1 MHALLNVLFFAQ
13 IIFTLGMQPK
23 HAKVIR
29 DLAKKQN
36 LPDFVTVQD
45 SIQRGQLA
53 FTSADLKHI
62 YLDLNAFENAPNTLQ
77 SVLKHE
83 YAHSQGHVHGD
94 GSPYMSY
101 AVRKDINNNVINDDW
116 VLLP

>member
-77 SVLKHE
+77 NVLKHE
-83 YAHSQGHVHGD
+83 IGHANGHVHND
-94 GSPYMSY
+94 QSPYMQY
-101 AVRKDINNNVINDDW
+101 GVRLDINNNVINDDW